1 MHDSKHRTTDTQ
13 IYDTRKDGSGY
24 SSNKREWHLQS
35 HGFDDET
42 SNNRKYMRTQSSSN
56 NRVVSN
62 SSSSQ
67 QHRQNDD
74 KKAVRDTKK
83 PLRVFGD
90 WSEFKSSTG
99 KTYFYNCKTE
109 ISQWESPKCWPSD
122 ESNRTSTSSTSRNKK
137 GDFSLSINHINC
149 LFFPNKCLEPTAH
162 VSATIRTR
170 HKVEDSTSQR
180 TLSHTSKPKLT
191 PENSTN
197 HHHHHHQNGNHVA
210 HDTNEQ
216 SSLPSQNRL
225 ASPDDDSSRMSFS
238 SASSKQSS
246 PIRTNTNE
254 TNGNVLHSS
263 LSEPAISVTMPL
275 SDVSSIKPISINGN
289 DTKHAVAR
297 PTSSTQSNTDSIQK
311 NETESNT
318 SLVSK
323 AEREQEIQK
332 YYRAEL
338 IQHLTDWPVTQLEKQ
353 CLKLF
358 DDYYAYSA
366 KTSTSFTELK
376 ACKSNYR
383 VLEIKRNILTQKL
396 LCCQKQAQEREES

>member
-137 GDFSLSINHINC
+137 
-149 LFFPNKCLEPTAH
+149 EPTAH